1 MSSDTESTTSEV
13 IVLSSNQKNEFKSLA
28 LKYFSFDE
36 KIKELESEAKK
47 LKKDRKETEEK
58 ILDFME
64 NNSIDDF
71 KTDKGKME
79 YSISERKVPL
89 NKKILQVKL
98 LEFFNSDLEKV
109 QQLTTMLDDR
119 EKVTKVSLK
128 IKKK

>member
-1 MSSDTESTTSEV
+1 MSTDTESTTSEV
-13 IVLSSNQKNEFKSLA
+13 IVLSSHQKNEFKSLA

-47 LKKDRKETEEK
+47 LKKERKETEEK

-128 IKKK
+128 IKKI